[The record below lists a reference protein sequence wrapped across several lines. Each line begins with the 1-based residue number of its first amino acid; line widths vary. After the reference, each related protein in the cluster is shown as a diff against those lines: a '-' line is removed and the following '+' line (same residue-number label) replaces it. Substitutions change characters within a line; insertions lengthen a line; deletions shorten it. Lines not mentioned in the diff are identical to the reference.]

1 MSSFKFLQ
9 LLFYSCCF
17 IILANATVIEVNSY
31 NFNQTVSKMYFSIL
45 FVATNDCVQCDIE
58 YPKFLA
64 ASQPF
69 HSDPQIYFGHVT
81 DSELIKSFGVTEY
94 PSIVYY
100 QPGSESPSISDQD
113 HTVEGVITTI
123 AKAMK
128 GDFSRVKREYAAELV
143 EENYDKI
150 VSLPNVYTLILL
162 YKNNEAKEDIA
173 VFEKIAASF
182 RNDFN
187 IVFGKVNAEKE
198 EALRSDFGR
207 KKYPAI
213 YWYSIENKNARK
225 RYGGRLD
232 LVELV
237 SFINEQT
244 NIMRQPGG
252 ELEEM
257 AGRVEALDKLVVEN
271 VEQIYEGKKLKKLLK
286 TLKNDYSRNEL
297 EKYYTYIIENI
308 HSTRSSDFLEEER
321 GEVLKKLS
329 DRVLTPVQMDKL
341 RRKQNILHKFIDEI
355 AMYLINKNGIDTS
368 LGGMEDPSWQDAFSG
383 SFETFDTSKTT
394 KQKKITKHEEL

>member
-17 IILANATVIEVNSY
+17 IILANTTVIEVNSY

-150 VSLPNVYTLILL
+150 VSLPNVYSLILL

-198 EALRSDFGR
+198 EALRSDNFL
-207 KKYPAI
+207 I
-213 YWYSIENKNARK
+213 SDDNENK
-225 RYGGRLD
+225 
-232 LVELV
+232 
-237 SFINEQT
+237 
-244 NIMRQPGG
+244 
-252 ELEEM
+252 
-257 AGRVEALDKLVVEN
+257 
-271 VEQIYEGKKLKKLLK
+271 QIKFTPILRDFGSIICLLLK
-286 TLKNDYSRNEL
+286 E
-297 EKYYTYIIENI
+297 EK
-308 HSTRSSDFLEEER
+308 EEE
-321 GEVLKKLS
+321 GFVIFIS
-329 DRVLTPVQMDKL
+329 DIIIHLP
-341 RRKQNILHKFIDEI
+341 
-355 AMYLINKNGIDTS
+355 Y
-368 LGGMEDPSWQDAFSG
+368 
-383 SFETFDTSKTT
+383 
-394 KQKKITKHEEL
+394 